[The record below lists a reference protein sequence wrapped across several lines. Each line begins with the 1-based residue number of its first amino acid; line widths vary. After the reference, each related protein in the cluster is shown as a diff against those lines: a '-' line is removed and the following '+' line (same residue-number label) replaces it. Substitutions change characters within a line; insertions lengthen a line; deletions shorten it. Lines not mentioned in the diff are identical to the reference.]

1 MKLYHGTNIHFE
13 HIELAKSRPN
23 KDFGKGFYLSADLQ
37 QAKEMAEHKYL
48 QEGGTPIVQTYL
60 FDENL
65 LTGNELKVLRFDS
78 YSEEWV
84 RFILKNRTNR
94 TGNPCHDYDIVT
106 GPIADDKVGVQLFR
120 YLNQYIGIKELI
132 ANLKY
137 KRMTEQ
143 YFFGT
148 ERAIKHLKNYD

>member
-1 MKLYHGTNIHFE
+1 MNLYHGTNTPFE

-37 QAKEMAEHKYL
+37 QATEMAEHKCL
-48 QEGGTPIVQTYL
+48 QEGGLPIVQTYQ
-60 FDENL
+60 FDEHL
-65 LTGNELKVLRFDS
+65 LTGETLKVLRFDC
-78 YSEEWV
+78 YCEEWV

-94 TGNPCHDYDIVT
+94 ASEPCHNYDIVV

-120 YLNQYIGIKELI
+120 YLNKYISIKELI
-132 ANLKY
+132 ANLQY

-148 ERAIKHLKNYD
+148 EQAIKHLIKL